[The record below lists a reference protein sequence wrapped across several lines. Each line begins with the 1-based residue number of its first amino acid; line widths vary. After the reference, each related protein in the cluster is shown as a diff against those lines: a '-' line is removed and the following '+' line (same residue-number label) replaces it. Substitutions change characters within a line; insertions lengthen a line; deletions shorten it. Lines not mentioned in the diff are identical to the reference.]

1 MFHDLDATLRS
12 LLSDPHAPADLR
24 AADVSFDT
32 PDREYRP
39 AQRTLNLFLHEVA
52 ENRELRDDDPVVV
65 RSESGYTSRLPSL
78 RVDCTYLA
86 TTWSAQSAGFKA
98 QEEHA
103 LLGLALIWLCRFPVI
118 DERYLQGS
126 LKTPAQPYPVPT
138 LVARSR
144 EGQAMG
150 HFWSALGISP
160 RPAFSLAVTIAV
172 EPFDEVQQFPEV
184 RAVGLRTTRMDDP
197 LLAGRVL
204 DHELAPVPDA
214 AVTLVAGDGGELGT
228 RTTDERGEFGFPGVD
243 FAAYTLRVRAAGHA
257 DQEKPVSYG
266 PRSQVHDVV
275 LPGP

>member
-1 MFHDLDATLRS
+1 MFQDLDATLRA
-12 LLSDPHAPADLR
+12 LLSDPGAPADLR

-39 AQRTLNLFLHEVA
+39 AQATLNLFLHEVA
-52 ENRELRDDDPVVV
+52 ENRELRDDDRVVV
-65 RSESGYTSRLPSL
+65 RTDSGYTSRLPSL
-78 RVDCTYLA
+78 RVDCTYLVTA
-86 TTWSAQSAGFKA
+86 WSAQSAGLRA

-103 LLGLALIWLCRFPVI
+103 LLGRALIWLSRFPVI

-144 EGQAMG
+144 EGEAMG

-172 EPFDEVQQFPEV
+172 EPFDEVQEFPEV
-184 RAVGLRTTRMDDP
+184 RAIDLRATSLDDP

-204 DHELAPVPDA
+204 DHELAPVPGA
-214 AVTLVAGDGGELGT
+214 TVALVAGDGGELGT
-228 RTTDERGEFGFPGVD
+228 RTTDARGAFTFPGVE

-266 PRSQVHDVV
+266 RHSQVHDVV
-275 LPGP
+275 LPRP